1 LSPNPDPTEENH
13 LSAPQTLLYAEDLA
27 VGDRIGL
34 GTHTVGE
41 DELVDFARSWD
52 PQWFHTDRDAAE
64 SGPFGSL
71 IASGIHTL
79 AVAQRLTVEVAYGRW
94 AVIAGRQLRQVRFLS
109 PVLPG
114 TTLTG
119 TCVIDDVTLDD
130 RGRGLVT
137 ATVTLVDDAGRA
149 VLDGV
154 VESYVRRRG

>member
-1 LSPNPDPTEENH
+1 MRETVQRTVVTWMRG
-13 LSAPQTLLYAEDLA
+13 AQAG
-27 VGDRIGL
+27 VVIQL
-34 GTHTVGE
+34 GVHTVGE
-41 DELVDFARSWD
+41 GELVDFARSWD

-79 AVAQRLTVEVAYGRW
+79 AVAQRLTVDAAYGRW
-94 AVIAGRQLRQVRFLS
+94 AVIAGRRLREVRFLS

-119 TCVIDDVTLDD
+119 TYVIDAVTLDD
-130 RGRGLVT
+130 RGRGLVV
-137 ATVTLVDDAGRA
+137 ATFTLVDEAGAA
-149 VLDGV
+149 VLDGT

>member
-1 LSPNPDPTEENH
+1 M
-13 LSAPQTLLYAEDLA
+13 SASQTVLYAEDRV
-27 VGDRIGL
+27 VGARIGL

-64 SGPFGSL
+64 SGPFGGL

-79 AVAQRLTVEVAYGRW
+79 AVAQRLTVEASYARC
-94 AVIAGRQLRQVRFLS
+94 AVIAGRQLRQVRFLG

-114 TTLTG
+114 TVLTG
-119 TCVIDDVTLDD
+119 TDVIDDVTIDD

-137 ATVTLVDDAGRA
+137 ATVTLVDDEGKA
-149 VLDGV
+149 VLDGT
-154 VESYVRRRG
+154 VESYVRCRG

>member
-1 LSPNPDPTEENH
+1 M
-13 LSAPQTLLYAEDLA
+13 SAPQTLLYAEDLA

>member
-1 LSPNPDPTEENH
+1 M
-13 LSAPQTLLYAEDLA
+13 SAPQSLLYAEDLV
-27 VGDRIGL
+27 VGDRIEL
-34 GTHTVGE
+34 ATHTVGE

-79 AVAQRLTVEVAYGRW
+79 AVAQRLTVEAAYGRW
-94 AVIAGRQLRQVRFLS
+94 AVIAGRRLSQVRFLS

-119 TCVIDDVTLDD
+119 TYVVDDVTLDD
-130 RGRGLVT
+130 RGRGLVV
-137 ATVTLVDDAGRA
+137 ATVTLLDDRGTA
-149 VLDGV
+149 VLDGT